1 MNKARIKRR
10 MVVEDEV
17 VVWGPMEK
25 KDKKKPLF
33 VSFSD
38 CDFHFSL
45 GLGESAVETLF
56 NITQNIIIE
65 CTTASPPQFLLNTH
79 SPN

>member
-25 KDKKKPLF
+25 KDKKKHCLYLSLIVISISVWGWGSQQWRLF
-33 VSFSD
+33 LTS
-38 CDFHFSL
+38 HK
-45 GLGESAVETLF
+45 T
-56 NITQNIIIE
+56 
-65 CTTASPPQFLLNTH
+65 
-79 SPN
+79 

>member
-25 KDKKKPLF
+25 KDKKKHLYLSLIVISISVWGWGSQQWRLF
-33 VSFSD
+33 LTS
-38 CDFHFSL
+38 HK
-45 GLGESAVETLF
+45 T
-56 NITQNIIIE
+56 
-65 CTTASPPQFLLNTH
+65 
-79 SPN
+79 

>member
-25 KDKKKPLF
+25 KDKKNIVCIL
-33 VSFSD
+33 SD